1 VEDIMPKTKGDT
13 VTKHPLAKP
22 NPQPPQEVAGRIGR
36 QRTTGARL
44 ATIDTVAGGIV
55 AVTRPG
61 MPWLFRVLL
70 ALTGVRV

>member
-1 VEDIMPKTKGDT
+1 VEDVVPKTKSDI
-13 VTKHPLAKP
+13 VTKNLLAKP
-22 NPQPPQEVAGRIGR
+22 NSQGPHEGPDRIGR
-36 QRTTGARL
+36 QKTPRGRL
-44 ATIDTVAGGIV
+44 STIDTVAGGTV

>member
-1 VEDIMPKTKGDT
+1 
-13 VTKHPLAKP
+13 
-22 NPQPPQEVAGRIGR
+22 
-36 QRTTGARL
+36 
-44 ATIDTVAGGIV
+44 VAGGTV

>member
-1 VEDIMPKTKGDT
+1 MPKTKGDT
-13 VTKHPLAKP
+13 VTKNSLAKP
-22 NPQPPQEVAGRIGR
+22 NSQSPHEVGGRIGR
-36 QRTTGARL
+36 PRTTGARL
-44 ATIDTVAGGIV
+44 ATIETVAGGTV

>member
-1 VEDIMPKTKGDT
+1 VEEIMPKKKSDLVG
-13 VTKHPLAKP
+13 KNLLSKP
-22 NPQPPQEVAGRIGR
+22 NPQAPHEAADRIAR
-36 QRTTGARL
+36 KQRTGPRL
-44 ATIDTVAGGIV
+44 ATIDTVAGGTV